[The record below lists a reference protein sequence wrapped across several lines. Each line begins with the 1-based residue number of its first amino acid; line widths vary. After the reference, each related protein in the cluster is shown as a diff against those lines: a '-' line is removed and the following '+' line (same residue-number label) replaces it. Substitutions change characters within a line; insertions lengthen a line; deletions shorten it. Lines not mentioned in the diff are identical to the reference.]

1 MTCLNR
7 AAKTIFITPYLI
19 LTFFSNAFSQNNIRT
34 LHQLTADTSGW
45 TAFKEATRIA
55 KNKFEVLPAD
65 PTKAK
70 EALYQTQVTTH
81 SLMGAIIYFS
91 GGILI
96 DNGWIR
102 ILGSGSEKLNRSLPG
117 WNKGKTYQNFGE
129 QPKFLLIADDAIGG
143 FFAINGG
150 ALGSEI
156 GKVYYLAPDDL
167 KWESQGIGY
176 TDFINFCLVADMDKY
191 YSGLRWK
198 NWKADVQKISTDQ
211 GISIYPFPWTKEG
224 KDIENDSKKAVPI
237 QELYDF
243 ETTELSKV
251 KK

>member
-1 MTCLNR
+1 MIGI
-7 AAKTIFITPYLI
+7 A
-19 LTFFSNAFSQNNIRT
+19 TFLVLATFGKAFSQTNMRPIE
-34 LHQLTADTSGW
+34 QLTADTSGW
-45 TAFKEATRIA
+45 GAFKSATKIA
-55 KNKFEVLPAD
+55 RNKYEILPAD
-65 PTKAK
+65 PAKAK
-70 EALYQTQVTTH
+70 DALYQTQVTTH
-81 SLMGAIIYFS
+81 SLMGAIIYFT

-117 WNKGKTYQNFGE
+117 WNKEKTYQNFGDR
-129 QPKFLLIADDAIGG
+129 PGFLLIADDAIGG

-150 ALGSEI
+150 ALGSDM

-167 KWESQGIGY
+167 RWESQDMGY
-176 TDFINFCLVADMDKY
+176 TDFINFCLVGNMDQY

-198 NWKADVQKISTDQ
+198 NWKADMSQITGDD
-211 GISIYPFPWTKEG
+211 GFSIYPFPWTKEG
-224 KDIENDSKKAVPI
+224 KDIEKDSKKVVPI

-243 ETTELSKV
+243 ETNELKQI

>member
-1 MTCLNR
+1 MRPFSLLR
-7 AAKTIFITPYLI
+7 KTISIVVMLI
-19 LTFFSNAFSQNNIRT
+19 LANFGKTFSQTNIRT
-34 LHQLTADTSGW
+34 IEQLTADTSGW
-45 TAFKEATRIA
+45 GVFKDATKIA
-55 KNKFEVLPAD
+55 RNKFEVLPAD
-65 PTKAK
+65 PAKAK

-81 SLMGAIIYFS
+81 SLMGAIIYFT

-102 ILGSGSEKLNRSLPG
+102 ILGSGSTKLDRSLPA
-117 WNKGKTYQNFGE
+117 WNKGKTYQYFGE

-150 ALGSEI
+150 ALGSDL

-167 KWESQGIGY
+167 KWESQNMGY
-176 TDFINFCLVADMDKY
+176 TDFINFCLVGNMDEY

-198 NWKADVQKISTDQ
+198 NWKGDIQKIS
-211 GISIYPFPWTKEG
+211 GNEGFSIYPFPWTKEG

-243 ETTELSKV
+243 ETSELNKV

>member
-1 MTCLNR
+1 MNYLKPLQTTVWLTVFFLVTC
-7 AAKTIFITPYLI
+7 AESFG
-19 LTFFSNAFSQNNIRT
+19 QNSIRT
-34 LHQLTADTSGW
+34 IEQLTADTSGW
-45 TAFKEATRIA
+45 GAFKDATKIA
-55 KNKFEVLPAD
+55 RNKFEVLPAD
-65 PTKAK
+65 PAKAN

-102 ILGSGSEKLNRSLPG
+102 ILGSGNQKLNRSLPG

-129 QPKFLLIADDAIGG
+129 RPGFLLIADDAVGG

-150 ALGSEI
+150 ALGSDV

-167 KWESQGIGY
+167 KWESQDMGY
-176 TDFINFCLVADMDKY
+176 TEFINFCLVGNMDQY

-198 NWKADVQKISTDQ
+198 NWKADVKGIS
-211 GISIYPFPWTKEG
+211 GNEGFSIYPFPWTKEG
-224 KDIENDSKKAVPI
+224 KDIENDSKKTVPV
-237 QELYDF
+237 QELYDL
-243 ETTELSKV
+243 ETEAI
-251 KK
+251 KKIKK